1 MVLSVGASLIATLGL
16 LSNSAAVVIG
26 AMVVAPWITPLRTA
40 AFAILQGRLRLF
52 GQAALTLAVGTLLT
66 IAVSAALGLL
76 TGPELFGTEVRSR
89 TEPNLLDLGIA
100 LVAGAVATYAKVRS
114 EAVSSLAG
122 TAIAVALVPPVC
134 VLGLTLSASEWPA
147 ALGAG
152 LLFATNL
159 LGILSGGLV
168 VLAASAPDFSRRLSR
183 SSLSWVSFLLTG
195 LLVLPLGGSFI
206 DLMGKARHT
215 AAQQR
220 IEATVGE
227 LIAGRKEL
235 LGNGSTLA
243 DLSIDWNQNPPLLRV
258 LLRVSNPNVPTPRQ
272 VARAQ
277 ELINEN
283 QPIRFRLVVQR
294 SAVELIGPQTAPNPE
309 EKGRVVVPEPPAA
322 PPPPTQTP
330 PPAPLAAPTPIPVP
344 PPPPQAPLAP

>member
-1 MVLSVGASLIATLGL
+1 MVLTVGATLIATLGL

-26 AMVVAPWITPLRTA
+26 AMLVAPWITPLRTA

-52 GQAALTLAVGTLLT
+52 GQAALTLAVGALLT

-76 TGPELFGTEVRSR
+76 TGPELFGSEVRAR
-89 TEPNLLDLGIA
+89 TAPNLLDLGIA
-100 LVAGAVATYAKVRS
+100 LVAGAIATYAKVRS

-134 VLGLTLSASEWPA
+134 VLGLTLSAADWEA

-159 LGILSGGLV
+159 LGILSGALV
-168 VLAASAPDFSRRLSR
+168 VLAASTPDFRHQLPR
-183 SSLSWVSFLLTG
+183 SGLSWVSFLLTG
-195 LLVLPLGGSFI
+195 LLVVPLGGSFL
-206 DLMGKARHT
+206 DLIGKARHAT
-215 AAQQR
+215 AKQR
-220 IEATVGE
+220 IEATVSE

-235 LGNGSTLA
+235 LGAGSTLA
-243 DLSIDWNQNPPLLRV
+243 DLSIDWNQNPPLLRTLV
-258 LLRVSNPNVPTPRQ
+258 RVSNPNAPTPRQ

-277 ELINEN
+277 ELINES

-309 EKGRVVVPEPPAA
+309 AKGEVVVPERLDPA
-322 PPPPTQTP
+322 PPSPN
-330 PPAPLAAPTPIPVP
+330 
-344 PPPPQAPLAP
+344 PPPQPLPAAAP